1 MAADARFLTLHIVIA
16 SNALNLHC
24 CMAECELDTFTAAYS
39 LSVGSINGVEKA
51 VSLPYCMI
59 DERPFFY
66 VRNLIKYLECRSVCS
81 IVIVHVHMRPKLTHT
96 MNSMLTS
103 KFCLD
108 VA

>member
-1 MAADARFLTLHIVIA
+1 
-16 SNALNLHC
+16 
-24 CMAECELDTFTAAYS
+24 MAECELDTFTAAYS
-39 LSVGSINGVEKA
+39 LRVGSINGVEKA

-59 DERPFFY
+59 DDRPFFY
-66 VRNLIKYLECRSVCS
+66 VRNLVKYLECRSVCS